1 MTASMRNR
9 SVDGTISMQ
18 VPWISSPMTRI
29 VATVKNETCG
39 TTTLKCTANIIEQG
53 SGNTCALIFNV
64 TGTYV
69 FLSQ

>member
-1 MTASMRNR
+1 
-9 SVDGTISMQ
+9 
-18 VPWISSPMTRI
+18 MTRI

-39 TTTLKCTANIIEQG
+39 TTVKCTANIIEQG

>member
-1 MTASMRNR
+1 
-9 SVDGTISMQ
+9 
-18 VPWISSPMTRI
+18 MTRI